1 MAFFNNLLVRPS
13 PFSTAAHRVTKPE
26 GAIMLQAI
34 RDRITGII
42 AIIILGLLALP
53 FALVGI
59 QGYFTGGGQ
68 NLVAEIEM
76 PGLGLTGSDD
86 IQITIQEYQSQ
97 FSNYRRRL
105 QRQLGDNY
113 APELFDTPVARR
125 EFLENLIDERLLR
138 AYALDGGMDMARTQL
153 AEAIS
158 AIPAFQVAGRFDPQ
172 VYQLALRQ
180 QGLTPK
186 LFESQIRDSGI
197 VQDLAGA
204 LTGSGFA
211 TAAEI
216 DRALE
221 LNGETLDVAFFTIPA
236 ARYRDQATVDEDK
249 IAAYY
254 DEHRTEFMTEEQVSL
269 AYLEVDA
276 ANFIDEIEVSDDEL
290 RARYEQNRER
300 FGAGE
305 RRLASHILLTLP
317 ETDGD
322 EAEAAAEET
331 VRRQAEDI
339 AQRARN
345 GEDFAELAKAYS
357 ADPGSAENGGDLGW
371 IEPGVMVTPFEDALF
386 ALAAGDISAPV
397 KTGFGYHVIKLREIE
412 GSRQKPFEEVKGELR
427 QELIDERTEWRYQEA
442 VDRLATITYEDNG
455 SLDGAAEELDL
466 EIKTTPPFGRGG
478 GSDIA
483 AHPEVL
489 KAAFSDE
496 VLNQRLNSDPLELAT
511 GRTVVVRINEHRPAE
526 QRSLEMVSDE
536 IKGILQQLEQ
546 RRLARQAAETWLA
559 QIEAG
564 ELTLDEAA
572 ASIDAT
578 VTENSA
584 IGRNDFQL
592 GAAFLDEL
600 FALPVRRDESGQV
613 VTTYH
618 LAARTPTDTAL
629 VALRGRR
636 LGAVEGAEA
645 ARREQLEREIV
656 NRQAPAEYQALLAAL
671 RRHYKVTVYDD
682 RL

>member
-1 MAFFNNLLVRPS
+1 
-13 PFSTAAHRVTKPE
+13 
-26 GAIMLQAI
+26 MLQAI

-59 QGYFTGGGQ
+59 QGYFTGGGI

-76 PGLGLTGSDD
+76 PGFGLFGQDD
-86 IQITIQEYQSQ
+86 VQITIQDYQTQ
-97 FSNYRRRL
+97 FSNYRRQV

-113 APELFDTPVARR
+113 DPALYDTPVARR
-125 EFLENLIDERLLR
+125 EFLDNLIDERLLR
-138 AYALDGGMDMARTQL
+138 AYALDGGMDLPHRQL

-186 LFESQIRDSGI
+186 LFESQIRDGRV

-211 TAAEI
+211 TTAET

-221 LNGETLDVAFFTIPA
+221 LYGEQLAVAFFTVPA
-236 ARYRDQATVDEDK
+236 ARYRDQAIVDEKK

-276 ANFIDEIEVSDDEL
+276 ANFIDEIEISDDEL
-290 RARYEQNRER
+290 LARYEHNRER

-305 RRLASHILLTLP
+305 RRLVSHILLTIP
-317 ETDGD
+317 EEAGEEAKAAAD
-322 EAEAAAEET
+322 EAVRQQAEE
-331 VRRQAEDI
+331 I
-339 AQRARN
+339 AARARG
-345 GEDFAELAKAYS
+345 GEDFAALAKEYS
-357 ADPGSAENGGDLGW
+357 ADPGSAEIGGDLGW
-371 IEPGVMVTPFEDALF
+371 IERGVMVTPFEDALF
-386 ALAAGDISAPV
+386 ALAAGEISAPV
-397 KTGFGYHVIKLREIE
+397 KTGFGYHIIQLREIE
-412 GSRQKPFEEVKGELR
+412 GSRQKPFEEVKAELK
-427 QELIDERTEWRYQEA
+427 QELLDERTEWRYQEA

-455 SLDGAAEELDL
+455 SLDGAAEELGL
-466 EIKTTPPFGRGG
+466 EVRKTPLFGRGG
-478 GSDIA
+478 GPDIA
-483 AHPEVL
+483 AHPAVL
-489 KAAFSDE
+489 QAAFSDE
-496 VLNQRLNSDPLELAT
+496 VLVQRLNSDPVELAT
-511 GRTVVVRINEHRPAE
+511 GRTVVVRIDEHRPAE
-526 QRSLEMVSDE
+526 QRSLETVSDE
-536 IKGILQQLEQ
+536 IRGILQQQEQ
-546 RRLARQAAETWLA
+546 RRLARQAAEALLA
-559 QIEAG
+559 RIESG

-572 ASIDAT
+572 ATVEAA

-584 IGRNDFQL
+584 LGRNDFQL
-592 GAAFLDEL
+592 GASFLDEL
-600 FALPVRRDESGQV
+600 FSLPVSRDASGKV
-613 VTTYH
+613 IAAYH
-618 LAARTPTDTAL
+618 LVPRNLTDTAI
-629 VALRGRR
+629 VALRDRR
-636 LGAVEGAEA
+636 PGAVAGAEA

-656 NRQAPAEYQALLAAL
+656 NRQAPVEYEALLAAL
-671 RRHYKVTVYDD
+671 RRRYKVTVYDD